1 MVSLFVYD
9 DDYYYAAFNKPYVD
23 DKDEESQVR

>member
-9 DDYYYAAFNKPYVD
+9 DDYYAAFNKPYVD
-23 DKDEESQVR
+23 DKDDESQVR